1 MLAIASPSALDG
13 LLFAEHQYSRPCQTA
28 GGIGSRAQPH
38 CMSGNHYGFG
48 GHASLT
54 TPASDPVSTL
64 TVVYK
69 DAAALVQSADRTR
82 RPFREAFP
90 SSIPRQPV
98 NSRPSEEVMVTA
110 FPERSAWKTRLLP
123 SSSVTVALAL
133 PS

>member
-48 GHASLT
+48 GYASLT

-69 DAAALVQSADRTR
+69 DTA
-82 RPFREAFP
+82 
-90 SSIPRQPV
+90 SSFNLLTEPDARSGKPYP
-98 NSRPSEEVMVTA
+98 RPS
-110 FPERSAWKTRLLP
+110 PGNR
-123 SSSVTVALAL
+123 
-133 PS
+133 